1 MTPQGTILASII
13 IAGAILTV
21 RGLATADL
29 SPRTYAG
36 LAVVAFFLIAIGQ
49 FSPEL
54 ASAFAVLVLIAV
66 LLSGAS
72 DLEGLLKLIGK
83 GAVKQDGR

>member
-1 MTPQGTILASII
+1 MNPSGTIIASLFV
-13 IAGAILTV
+13 AGAILTV
-21 RGLATADL
+21 RGLATADI

-36 LAVVAFFLIAIGQ
+36 LAVVAFFLLIIAQ

-54 ASAFAVLVLIAV
+54 ASAFALLVLVAV

-72 DLEGLLKLIGK
+72 DLEGLLKLVGK
-83 GAVKQDGR
+83 GAV